1 MTTVKAPKKYA
12 VGEVRPTQL
21 LLTYGVG
28 SIIDLPHISALVM
41 GLDDWD
47 TANALEINEERLLR
61 AVQQALGPQV
71 KQLLSPPISENHSRS
86 PLDSAARIG
95 VPVATFPRWMVCPY
109 CHLLAPVDSG
119 YFELKTNP
127 FQSDRTRYIHHNC
140 AKRPTVLP
148 SRFMIACEGGHLDDF
163 PWHHFVHGDKPC
175 KASLQM
181 LEVGVSGEPSDIY
194 IKCVTCNKIRAMS
207 EAFSSD
213 ENLAYHP
220 ICRGRRPH
228 LRDFEK
234 DTCQYKARTML
245 LAASNSWFPLVF
257 NTLSIPTAVDTL
269 GQLIEA
275 VWNELSDVEGTQDL
289 AFLRR
294 RQALERMQLSAYSD
308 EELWAR
314 IEQQKRGA
322 QDDED
327 ARPFDLKIPEWEVLS
342 HPENA
347 PRADDFEVTPVSVP
361 DGYTHVIQQ
370 VVLVEKLREVRALTG
385 FTRIESLSDYAEE
398 EELPTEH
405 IMPLSRHKPR
415 WVPAAEVRGE
425 GIFLQFREE
434 AIQDWLQRQVVVQ
447 HDQAFYASHYRW
459 RKARNILPFEVNFPG
474 IRYVL
479 LHSFAHALMRQ
490 LTLECGYTAASIR
503 ERIYAQTPDGEHTA
517 MAGILLYTAAPDSEG
532 TLGGLVSLGKPETL
546 GYHIEGALERMQY
559 CASDPLCA
567 EHTSKEDHTLH
578 AAACHACQFVPE
590 TSCERGNKY
599 LDRSVLVR
607 TVEREDLAFFTG
619 LKSLD

>member
-1 MTTVKAPKKYA
+1 MKGPKKYA

-21 LLTYGVG
+21 LTNYGVG
-28 SIIDLPHISALVM
+28 SIIDLPHFSTLVM

-47 TANALEINEERLLR
+47 TANAQEINEERLLH
-61 AVQQALGPQV
+61 AVQAMLGLQV
-71 KQLLSPPISENHSRS
+71 KQLLSPPISETRTRT
-86 PLDSAARIG
+86 PFDSAARIG
-95 VPVATFPRWMVCPY
+95 VPVATFPRWMVCPR
-109 CHLLAPVDSG
+109 CHLLATVDSG
-119 YFELKTNP
+119 YFELKPNP
-127 FQSDRTRYIHHNC
+127 FQPDRTRYIHHNC
-140 AKRPTVLP
+140 AKQPVVLP
-148 SRFMIACEGGHLDDF
+148 ARFMIACEGGHLDDF
-163 PWHHFVHGDKPC
+163 PFHHFVHGERPC
-175 KASLQM
+175 KASLQL

-194 IKCVTCNKIRAMS
+194 IKCVTCNTSRPMS
-207 EAFSSD
+207 DTFSSE
-213 ENLAYHP
+213 ENQAYHP
-220 ICRGRRPH
+220 NCRGRRPH

-234 DTCQYKARTML
+234 AGCQYKARTML

-257 NTLSIPTAVDTL
+257 NTLSIPTAVDAL

-275 VWNELSDVEGTQDL
+275 AWNELDNVESVHDI

-294 RQALERMQLSAYSD
+294 GQKLERMRLSSYSD
-308 EELWAR
+308 EELWTR
-314 IEQQKRGA
+314 IEQKKHGA
-322 QDDED
+322 QDNED
-327 ARPFDLKIPEWEVLS
+327 GRPFDLKRPEWEVLS

-361 DGYTHVIQQ
+361 DGYSHVIRQ

-405 IMPLSRHKPR
+405 IMPLARRAPR

-434 AIQDWLQRQVVVQ
+434 AISAWLQRLIVGQ
-447 HDQAFYASHYRW
+447 HGEAFYEAHYRW
-459 RKARNILPFEVNFPG
+459 RNTRHIPHPEASFPG

-503 ERIYAQTPDGEHTA
+503 ERIYAQTPDSEHAA

-546 GYHIEGALERMQY
+546 GYHVEGALEEMQY

-578 AAACHACQFVPE
+578 EAACHACLFVPE

-607 TVEREDLAFFTG
+607 TVERDDLAFFQKTF
-619 LKSLD
+619 